1 MFFDANKSKPS
12 PPLARPIE
20 EQEERESQRLWEKTA
35 NAVKERNHELAT
47 DEKTKIEDRQREE
60 AAARAHDNVEWVP
73 RLFRAVHSGPGEPEE
88 GEESLE
94 WIINAHMLVLSPL
107 KHLDLA
113 ANILQ

>member
-20 EQEERESQRLWEKTA
+20 EQEERESQRLW
-35 NAVKERNHELAT
+35 AVKERTHELAT